1 MNRTLYRC
9 LPWLVIVGMFILWE
23 LVVWL
28 FQIPSFFL
36 PPPSEVFV
44 SLWTYL
50 GPITEH
56 ALITLYETLGGFL
69 LATVIGT
76 ALGVA
81 LGVSQLV
88 HYGTYPMLIGFNTV
102 PKSALVPIIVMWFGI
117 GVVPA
122 IITSFMISFFPI
134 LVNVATGIATVEPEL
149 QDVLRSLG
157 ASKRVILWKVSI
169 PRSLPYL
176 FAALKVAITFAFVG
190 AIVSEIIAANSGIGH
205 LTSVASAELEPELA
219 FAGLLVISAMG
230 VGMYVVMERIER
242 KTTRWSVRGV
252 DVVAG

>member
-1 MNRTLYRC
+1 VNKLLYQA
-9 LPWLVIVGMFILWE
+9 LPWLVIVGMFVLWE
-23 LVVWL
+23 LIVRL
-28 FQIPSFFL
+28 FGIPSFFL
-36 PPPSEVFV
+36 PPPSDVFV
-44 SLWTYL
+44 TLWNQL

-56 ALITLYETLGGFL
+56 AF
-69 LATVIGT
+69 A

-81 LGVSQLV
+81 LGASPLV
-88 HYGTYPMLIGFNTV
+88 HHSTYPMLIAFNTV

-134 LVNVATGIATVEPEL
+134 VVNVATGIATVEPEL
-149 QDVLRSLG
+149 RDVLRSLG

-205 LTSVASAELEPELA
+205 LTAVASAQLEPELA

-230 VGMYVVMERIER
+230 VAMYVVMERIER

-252 DVVAG
+252 GVVTG